1 MPLIFNI
8 SQMHV
13 FYLDVLLLEQ
23 KHLMKFLPQGLQS
36 FLNFH
41 VTMNFSGQ
49 VNGSKE
55 KMAMI
60 KFPFLIF
67 Y

>member
-23 KHLMKFLPQGLQS
+23 KHLMKFLPQGLQG

-41 VTMNFSGQ
+41 VKMNFSGQ
-49 VNGSKE
+49 VNGSNE

-60 KFPFLIF
+60 KFSFLIL